1 MKRFTIATLFLV
13 GLALVAGSAL
23 AEKDHPKG
31 KKSDHPA
38 KISDHSSKAADHP
51 AKKSDHPGKGKDH
64 AARMAK
70 KLDLTEE
77 QAAKVEGIFKAHHE
91 AKKALQE
98 KKLADLA
105 TVLNEEQMAKLKE
118 FKAQKKMRKG
128 WGKGKCGVAGKF
140 RGLDLNEAQKKQ
152 IADICAEAKTKAKA
166 VLTDEQRQK
175 LQDRCKKVK
184 KLSSCNLGAAKA
196 STCSLGQGKAT
207 CTLNKDK
214 PAI

>member
-38 KISDHSSKAADHP
+38 KKSDHP

-64 AARMAK
+64 AARMARMTK

-77 QAAKVEGIFKAHHE
+77 QAAKVKGIFKAHHE
-91 AKKALQE
+91 AAKAQKAKMFTE
-98 KKLADLA
+98 LA
-105 TVLNEEQMAKLKE
+105 TVLNEEQMAK
-118 FKAQKKMRKG
+118 FKKIKARKMRKG
-128 WGKGKCGVAGKF
+128 ARKGPGKCGMAGMF
-140 RGLDLNEAQKKQ
+140 RGLDLSEAQEKQ
-152 IADICAEAKTKAKA
+152 IAEICAEAKTKAKA

-175 LQDRCKKVK
+175 LQDRRKKGK
-184 KLSSCNLGAAKA
+184 KLSSCNVGAAKA
-196 STCSLGQGKAT
+196 STCGLGQGQAT